1 MPKARTTKATKATKT
16 SRTTKAKTT
25 KTTTQK
31 GGRTTKATKATKT
44 TKATTQ
50 ATTTQKGGNTTTSR
64 FFKVVVDG
72 EVFGRFSGSKPKQAA
87 NKALTSILRKR
98 TTEKKSTAGNINFSI
113 VECTRGS
120 RKKTYN
126 YVGERQQLTKPVE
139 VNIKGK
145 TVTYRYNNVVRKAQ
159 TGGAQVQATTTTP
172 PAQTTQAQPKTTR
185 KTRTTKKTTRRG
197 KK

>member
-25 KTTTQK
+25 KAKTQK
-31 GGRTTKATKATKT
+31 GGRTTKATTQT
-44 TKATTQ
+44 TTTQ
-50 ATTTQKGGNTTTSR
+50 TTTTQKGGNATTSR

-98 TTEKKSTAGNINFSI
+98 TSEKKSTTGNINFSI

-126 YVGERQQLTKPVE
+126 
-139 VNIKGK
+139 
-145 TVTYRYNNVVRKAQ
+145 
-159 TGGAQVQATTTTP
+159 
-172 PAQTTQAQPKTTR
+172 
-185 KTRTTKKTTRRG
+185 
-197 KK
+197 